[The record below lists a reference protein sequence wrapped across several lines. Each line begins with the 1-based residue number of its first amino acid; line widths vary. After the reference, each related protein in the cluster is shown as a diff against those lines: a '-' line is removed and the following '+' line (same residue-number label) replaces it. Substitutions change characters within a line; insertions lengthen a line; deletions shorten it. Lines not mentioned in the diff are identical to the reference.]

1 MGPTSQAAKAI
12 RLILDDRVRALA
24 QRARSSINEVSMLGA
39 KAKAFGRGPVSAA
52 EGDAAV
58 AEATDHLDEAMTAI
72 ADRLRAAVQG

>member
-1 MGPTSQAAKAI
+1 
-12 RLILDDRVRALA
+12 
-24 QRARSSINEVSMLGA
+24 MLGA

-58 AEATDHLDEAMTAI
+58 AEATGHLDEAMTAI